1 MPDLKRLM
9 ARLATLGALIAAAVL
24 VVACSA
30 SGAAPSLA
38 ANGASLVPVASVR
51 QVHVSISDAG
61 CSPQDLQVPA
71 GPATF
76 VVTNQGSGSV
86 LEYEINQADH
96 VIGEVENVVPGL
108 DRTFTLNLKPG
119 TYQLSC
125 PGGTTSASGTL
136 TVTE

>member
-1 MPDLKRLM
+1 MPRR
-9 ARLATLGALIAAAVL
+9 ARTGTLAAT
-24 VVACSA
+24 VVALAALVTACSG
-30 SGAAPSLA
+30 SGAAQSPVGG
-38 ANGASLVPVASVR
+38 GASLIPVPSVR

-61 CSPQDLQVPA
+61 CSPQNLQVPA

-76 VVTNQGSGSV
+76 VVTNQGSPSV

-125 PGGTTSASGTL
+125 PGGTSSASGTL
-136 TVTE
+136 VVTE